1 VINEAF
7 ARAYWPGQNPLGRR
21 FQSTRAGSP
30 WITVVGIIANAR
42 TESLEE
48 ADVPQIYLNLYQV
61 ASHRLAI
68 FLRGH
73 LDRGASPE
81 GVREQVQSVD
91 PTLPVFG
98 AQTLNEALSASL
110 VERRFAMEMVGLFA
124 LTALLLSGLGIYG
137 VISYLVSERTHEI
150 GIRRALGAEE
160 RNILSTILQQGL
172 RLALSG
178 AGVGGV
184 GALIVSRLMAG
195 VLYGVSPADPLTF
208 AGVAVLLILVALF
221 ACYIP
226 ARRALRVDP
235 RIALRHE

>member
-1 VINEAF
+1 MSQMWSSASAARYRPSRPRQVAVINEAF

-81 GVREQVQSVD
+81 GEREQVQSVD

-137 VISYLVSERTHEI
+137 VIS
-150 GIRRALGAEE
+150 
-160 RNILSTILQQGL
+160 
-172 RLALSG
+172 
-178 AGVGGV
+178 
-184 GALIVSRLMAG
+184 
-195 VLYGVSPADPLTF
+195 
-208 AGVAVLLILVALF
+208 
-221 ACYIP
+221 
-226 ARRALRVDP
+226 
-235 RIALRHE
+235 